1 MKIEIANK
9 SLKKHFDRK
18 VVRKFKDMSDRYKN
32 PEGVKGN
39 PLIYTVYII
48 DFDCFESGL
57 TVIEPGTINKEYHM
71 TKGHKH
77 KKPTKEIYILL
88 NGKGKLI
95 IQGKKAKVF
104 NLKKDETF
112 VLPKNAG
119 HRLVNTGSKKLEVLT
134 IYEKK
139 AGHNYDFK
147 FTKRFFRK

>member
-9 SLKKHFDRK
+9 SLKKHFDRR
-18 VVRKFKDMSDRYKN
+18 VVRKFIDMSDRYKN

-119 HRLVNTGSKKLEVLT
+119 HRLVNIGSKKLEVLT

>member
-1 MKIEIANK
+1 MKIEIDNK
-9 SLKKHFDRK
+9 ALKRNFDRK

-32 PEGVKGN
+32 IEGVKGN

-57 TVIEPGTINKEYHM
+57 TVLEPGTVNGEFYI

-88 NGKGKLI
+88 SGKGKLL
-95 IQGKKAKVF
+95 IQGKTAQVF
-104 NLKKDETF
+104 ELKKGKTY
-112 VLPKNAG
+112 VLPKNKG
-119 HRLVNTGSKKLEVLT
+119 HRLINIGSKKLEVLT

-139 AGHNYDFK
+139 AGHNYNFK
-147 FTKRFFRK
+147 FTKRVFKK